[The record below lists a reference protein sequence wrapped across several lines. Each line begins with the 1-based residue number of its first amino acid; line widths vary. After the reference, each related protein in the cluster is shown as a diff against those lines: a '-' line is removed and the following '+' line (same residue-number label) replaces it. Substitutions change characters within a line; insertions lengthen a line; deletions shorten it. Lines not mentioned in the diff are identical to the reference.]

1 METKIRRTIKTF
13 TGIVVDYEEPH
24 KVKIDLLDIANSL
37 SKQCRFA
44 GNIKD
49 FYSVAEHCC
58 ILYDLNIEA
67 NPVLAKALLIHDAS
81 ETYVSDIPS
90 PLKRLLPEFQHIEN
104 NIQKL
109 VYEYVNLEI
118 DKVLAEKIVE
128 QDKWLLTEEKVH
140 FQGNDETVITFECWN
155 HREAF
160 NNYVERLKKA
170 FPALQRDLL

>member
-24 KVKIDLLDIANSL
+24 KVKINLLDIANSL

-81 ETYVSDIPS
+81 EA
-90 PLKRLLPEFQHIEN
+90 